1 MVLERAMSTPANAF
15 ILSHPELGELP
26 GRKLLDCLFALAP
39 DGSILH
45 LHAEQVEATSPGR
58 LRLTGEPPAPD
69 RARCCVIPPSV
80 VELRAARGHS

>member
-1 MVLERAMSTPANAF
+1 MTHPANAF

-26 GRKLLDCLFALAP
+26 GRKVLDCLFALAP

-45 LHAEQVEATSPGR
+45 LHTEQAEATGPGQ
-58 LRLTGEPPAPD
+58 LRVSGAPPQAE

-80 VELRAARGHS
+80 VDLRAGVRR